1 MKNRKREIRTSGSVR
16 DEDGQHPHLLG
27 HRRQFLHV
35 AAGATALPAT
45 SRIAWAQTYPTR
57 TVRIIVGFPAGGSA
71 DIIARLIGQRLTV
84 RLGQQFVIEN
94 RPGAGSNIATE
105 FVVTASPDGYTLLIV
120 GGPNAINANLY
131 EKVNFNFI
139 RDIVPVASLN
149 REPYVMVVHPS
160 VLAKTVPEFIA
171 YAKANPSAISMAS
184 GGNGTPSHVAGE
196 LFKMLT
202 GTNLVHIPYRGGG
215 PALIDLVGGQVQVS
229 FTPMA
234 AALEYIRTGKLR
246 ALAVTTMMRS
256 KLLQDLPIVSEFVPG
271 YEASSWYGIG
281 APRNTPEEVIDKLN
295 KESNTILADP
305 KIKARFADLGTEV
318 LGGSRAD
325 FAKLIAEETEKW
337 GNVIRAA
344 HIKAE

>member
-1 MKNRKREIRTSGSVR
+1 
-16 DEDGQHPHLLG
+16 
-27 HRRQFLHV
+27 
-35 AAGATALPAT
+35 
-45 SRIAWAQTYPTR
+45 
-57 TVRIIVGFPAGGSA
+57 
-71 DIIARLIGQRLTV
+71 
-84 RLGQQFVIEN
+84 
-94 RPGAGSNIATE
+94 
-105 FVVTASPDGYTLLIV
+105 
-120 GGPNAINANLY
+120 
-131 EKVNFNFI
+131 
-139 RDIVPVASLN
+139 
-149 REPYVMVVHPS
+149 
-160 VLAKTVPEFIA
+160 
-171 YAKANPSAISMAS
+171 
-184 GGNGTPSHVAGE
+184 
-196 LFKMLT
+196 MLT
-202 GTNLVHIPYRGGG
+202 GTNLVHVPYRGGG